1 MNTSS
6 KLTALAT
13 LLACTGVATARNAAP
28 ATAVSIQPASARINP
43 QPLPPA
49 QPDLPDFAAF
59 GKATPTALLA
69 LQHGPIGINPQP
81 LPPHDPRPA

>member
-1 MNTSS
+1 MNTIS

-13 LLACTGVATARNAAP
+13 LLACTGVATARNAAQ
-28 ATAVSIQPASARINP
+28 ASSVSIQPASARINP

-59 GKATPTALLA
+59 GTATPAAVLA
-69 LQHGPIGINPQP
+69 LQRGPIGINPQP
-81 LPPHDPRPA
+81 LPPRVPGPT